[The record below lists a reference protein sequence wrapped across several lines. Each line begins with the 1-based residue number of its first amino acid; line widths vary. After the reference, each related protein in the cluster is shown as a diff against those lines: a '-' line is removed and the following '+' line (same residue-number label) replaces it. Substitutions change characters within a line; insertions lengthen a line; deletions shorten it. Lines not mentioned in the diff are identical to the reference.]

1 MFAVDHVLVS
11 DDLLEA
17 PFACDLTACRG
28 GCCVQG
34 EAGAPV
40 EDDERAALE
49 AVYPLVEA
57 MLTPEARRVVAR
69 EGVWEETA
77 PGHYNTTCVPAG
89 KHGSGA
95 CVFTTFE
102 RGVALCAIE
111 KAQQAGRTD
120 IQKPISCALYPIRIQ
135 NYGDLDV
142 INYER
147 ISLCDSARAC
157 GVRAGIELSAFLEG
171 PLTRR
176 YGAVWY
182 ARFREAV
189 RERRETLFPPPASPL
204 SPSDPAPRARVD
216 GPEGRRGIPQP

>member
-40 EDDERAALE
+40 KDDERAALE
-49 AVYPLVEA
+49 AVYPVVEA

-69 EGVWEETA
+69 GGVWEETG
-77 PGHYNTTCVPAG
+77 PGRYNTACVPAG
-89 KHGSGA
+89 QHGAGA

-102 RGVALCAIE
+102 RGPGGRPIALCAIE
-111 KAQQAGRTD
+111 KAQRAGQTD
-120 IQKPISCALYPIRIQ
+120 VEKPISCALYPVRIQ
-135 NYGDLDV
+135 SYGDLDV
-142 INYER
+142 VNYER
-147 ISLCDSARAC
+147 ISLCDPARAC
-157 GVRAGIELSAFLEG
+157 GVRSGIELSDFLEG

-176 YGAVWY
+176 YGAGWY
-182 ARFREAV
+182 GRFRDAV
-189 RERRETLFPPPASPL
+189 RERRAAL
-204 SPSDPAPRARVD
+204 SP
-216 GPEGRRGIPQP
+216 QP